1 MYNEQ
6 QLEGMED
13 VTTAIKKDI
22 IFTNVE
28 KGYQIKN

>member
-1 MYNEQ
+1 MYKEQ
-6 QLEGMED
+6 QPDGIED